1 MTYLTETFIP
11 YTKVLT
17 PLLLEGLWITI
28 YVSALAFLLSII
40 LGAILAIIQHFR
52 VKILSQLAKV
62 YVSYFRGTPLLIQLF
77 LFYYGLPMVFDIMKS
92 ETTSSRM
99 MMPPLMY
106 VTEFR
111 SPASW
116 RARTLFSC
124 TLETL
129 RRVLISETTFS
140 KPSMSATVTL

>member
-52 VKILSQLAKV
+52 VKILSQLAKSLCIIFQGYTAV
-62 YVSYFRGTPLLIQLF
+62 DSVVSVLLWITN
-77 LFYYGLPMVFDIMKS
+77 GI
-92 ETTSSRM
+92 
-99 MMPPLMY
+99 
-106 VTEFR
+106 
-111 SPASW
+111 
-116 RARTLFSC
+116 
-124 TLETL
+124 
-129 RRVLISETTFS
+129 
-140 KPSMSATVTL
+140 

>member
-40 LGAILAIIQHFR
+40 LGTILAIIQHFR

-77 LFYYGLPMVFDIMKS
+77 LFYYGLPMVFDSNETVS
-92 ETTSSRM
+92 EDICVGAVSGT
-99 MMPPLMY
+99 
-106 VTEFR
+106 
-111 SPASW
+111 
-116 RARTLFSC
+116 
-124 TLETL
+124 
-129 RRVLISETTFS
+129 
-140 KPSMSATVTL
+140 